1 VNEIKTKFEHNVDV
15 DVFVKATSMEDPS
28 FGDNIATA

>member
-1 VNEIKTKFEHNVDV
+1 VNEITTKFEHNVDV
-15 DVFVKATSMEDPS
+15 DVFVKATSNPS